1 MCTMAETVQEG
12 HTGTTTSKQPLVSSS
27 STSVVSVSG
36 GSGGSSHA
44 IANPQ
49 LKSSQQPAASISS
62 ASCYI

>member
-1 MCTMAETVQEG
+1 MCTMAENVQEG